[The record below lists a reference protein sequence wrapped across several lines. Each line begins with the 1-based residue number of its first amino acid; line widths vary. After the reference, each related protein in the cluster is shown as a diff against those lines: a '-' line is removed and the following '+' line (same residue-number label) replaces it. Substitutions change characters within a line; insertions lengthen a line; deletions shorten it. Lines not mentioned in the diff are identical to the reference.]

1 MSLKELQ
8 GPLPG
13 VERAKDKKDV
23 KKNGRDLGGGEFVRN
38 TWVTYCQ

>member
-13 VERAKDKKDV
+13 VERAKDKKTSRKMAGILEAV
-23 KKNGRDLGGGEFVRN
+23 SL
-38 TWVTYCQ
+38 